1 MDIELTKRW
10 RSTGAVLERARLAL
24 PEPSKDVRHEFDQA
38 ISEYREYLTHNELG
52 LAFDSLKVA
61 AGLVPSQGSVWKDLI
76 RAAEFMELN
85 DSIPD
90 LEKQFATAA
99 ARPRGQGS
107 AQ

>member
-10 RSTGAVLERARLAL
+10 RSTEAVLERARLAL
-24 PEPSKDVRHEFDQA
+24 PEPSQDVRPEFDQA
-38 ISEYREYLTHNELG
+38 LSEYREYLSHNELG
-52 LAFDSLKVA
+52 LAFDSLKA
-61 AGLVPSQGSVWKDLI
+61 AASLVPSQGSVWKDLI

-90 LEKQFATAA
+90 LEKRFAAAA
-99 ARPRGQGS
+99 ARPRGQRS